1 MAINKKTN
9 ALFKLMERFLI
20 EKEIKAY
27 DKDILQEFACDKKT
41 LERYL
46 KDIESL
52 YDHIIT
58 IKRGKQNVWKL
69 VGVSDI
75 FNEFIKNSE
84 NISQLF
90 LMAQEFDPEIFKEL
104 EKGTLSKIAKNDE
117 HIFLFKN
124 SIMEELQTK
133 RAKEIFQKLKLAIHN
148 SEYRDIVYAYDTT
161 HIYKNA
167 KCIKLLFMD
176 NNWYLILIDE
186 SKKLLFRRLS
196 FITQVNYASK
206 STFHRNDIQ
215 PYLDFL
221 ARAQNSMTLYDVAP
235 KVATIKARPNIAK
248 YFEKDM
254 KKFLLSQ
261 TFLETCDDGGVLF
274 TINYTQELE
283 IFPFIQKWMPDL
295 VIIEPL
301 ELKKSYIKKLNAT
314 LENHFN

>member
-27 DKDILQEFACDKKT
+27 DEVILEEFGCTQKT
-41 LERYL
+41 LERHL
-46 KDIESL
+46 QDIESL

-235 KVATIKARPNIAK
+235 KVATIKATPNIAK

-295 VIIEPL
+295 IIIEPL

>member
-9 ALFKLMERFLI
+9 ALFKLMERFLVQ
-20 EKEIKAY
+20 KEINSQ

-69 VGVSDI
+69 ISISDI

-124 SIMEELQTK
+124 SIMEELQSEH
-133 RAKEIFQKLKLAIHN
+133 AKEIFKKLKLAIRN
-148 SEYRDIVYAYDTT
+148 SEYRDIVYTYDSTT
-161 HIYKNA
+161 VYKNA
-167 KCIKLLFMD
+167 KCIKLVFMD
-176 NNWYLILIDE
+176 NNWYLILIDDT
-186 SKKLLFRRLS
+186 KKLLFRRLS
-196 FITQVNYASK
+196 FIAEVNYASK

-235 KVATIKARPNIAK
+235 KVATIKATPNIAK

-295 VIIEPL
+295 IIIEPL
-301 ELKKSYIKKLNAT
+301 ELKESYIKKLNAT
-314 LENHFN
+314 LENHLN